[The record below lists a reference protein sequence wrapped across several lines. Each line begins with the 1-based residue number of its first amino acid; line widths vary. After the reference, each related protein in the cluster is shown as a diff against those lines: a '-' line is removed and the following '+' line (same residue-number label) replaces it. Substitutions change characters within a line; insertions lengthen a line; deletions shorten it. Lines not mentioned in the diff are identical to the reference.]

1 MKKIKQ
7 VWDIFSGLP
16 NPDDV
21 VARELREAQLELLE
35 ARNEVEKGRIHME
48 SYLVQCEV
56 LQSRIARL
64 EEVCGQ

>member
-7 VWDIFSGLP
+7 VWDIFFGLP